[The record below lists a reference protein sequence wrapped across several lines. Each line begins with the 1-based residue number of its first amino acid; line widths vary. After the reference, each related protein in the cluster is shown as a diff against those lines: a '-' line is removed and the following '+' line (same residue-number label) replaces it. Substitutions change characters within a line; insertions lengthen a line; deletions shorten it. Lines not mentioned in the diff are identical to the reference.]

1 VKVLSQARSSLC
13 LSPSPSY
20 TDDFQKAASG
30 PEKKSGCKPG
40 RSLAGVRQG
49 VDGKTKKEPP
59 AI

>member
-1 VKVLSQARSSLC
+1 LC

-20 TDDFQKAASG
+20 TDDFRKADSG